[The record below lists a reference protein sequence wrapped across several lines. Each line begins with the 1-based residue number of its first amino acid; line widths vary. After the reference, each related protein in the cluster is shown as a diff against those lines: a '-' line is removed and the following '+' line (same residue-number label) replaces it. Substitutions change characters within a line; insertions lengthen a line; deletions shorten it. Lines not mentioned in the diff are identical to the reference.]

1 MKKTI
6 RYWLAFIL
14 SPIIPTIITYSVV
27 VYLDFFEGLKIAWYT
42 SHVFFIPFDLYY
54 PLEND
59 VWLDFLSFLVALK
72 FSYLV
77 MIFTWLPYYHYF
89 IKINQYTLKNI
100 SKRYLCVIGPTL
112 FLINLMSYQ
121 GKVLP
126 ALGATLFLLILL
138 FMGIYIYW
146 KINPS

>member
-59 VWLDFLSFLVALK
+59 VWLDFLSFLVIEVFLSCHDIYMASILSLFYK
-72 FSYLV
+72 NQS
-77 MIFTWLPYYHYF
+77 IYF
-89 IKINQYTLKNI
+89 KEH
-100 SKRYLCVIGPTL
+100 
-112 FLINLMSYQ
+112 F
-121 GKVLP
+121 
-126 ALGATLFLLILL
+126 
-138 FMGIYIYW
+138 
-146 KINPS
+146 